1 MRWPGAFCEPCLDWI
16 IEDDNKWWRDYC
28 LRILWTE
35 QCRHWCRTQCV
46 SKGDHKLKT
55 IFGIDALGELIA
67 NMTVDF
73 GGADTV
79 GYQYLTFLNTFVRGA
94 DTVG

>member
-1 MRWPGAFCEPCLDWI
+1 M
-16 IEDDNKWWRDYC
+16 
-28 LRILWTE
+28 
-35 QCRHWCRTQCV
+35 